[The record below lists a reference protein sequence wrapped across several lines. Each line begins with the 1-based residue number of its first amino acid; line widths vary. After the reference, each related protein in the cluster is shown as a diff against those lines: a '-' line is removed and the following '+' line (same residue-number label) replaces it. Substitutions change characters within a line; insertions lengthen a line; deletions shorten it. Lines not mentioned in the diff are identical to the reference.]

1 MTEIDGHM
9 ATLDKAKAGPDRAA
23 ISRVAHKALPML
35 TMIGARS
42 VDELKALSSEHIG
55 SVADA
60 DMAEMCER
68 IAGEMRQIR
77 RELDEEIKALG

>member
-9 ATLDKAKAGPDRAA
+9 ATLDKAKAEPDRAA

-42 VDELKALSSEHIG
+42 VDELKALSPEHIG

-60 DMAEMCER
+60 DMTEMCEK

-77 RELDEEIKALG
+77 RELDEEIKTLG

>member
-23 ISRVAHKALPML
+23 ISRVALPML

-42 VDELKALSSEHIG
+42 VDELKVLSPEHID
-55 SVADA
+55 SVTDA
-60 DMAEMCER
+60 DMTEMCER

>member
-1 MTEIDGHM
+1 
-9 ATLDKAKAGPDRAA
+9 
-23 ISRVAHKALPML
+23 ML

-42 VDELKALSSEHIG
+42 VDELKALSPEHIG

-60 DMAEMCER
+60 DMTEMCEK

>member
-1 MTEIDGHM
+1 M
-9 ATLDKAKAGPDRAA
+9 K
-23 ISRVAHKALPML
+23 V
-35 TMIGARS
+35 
-42 VDELKALSSEHIG
+42 LSPEHIG

-77 RELDEEIKALG
+77 RELDEEIKTLG